1 MKKRSFLPMNLQLFA
16 SNDEQ
21 TGGAGETEEVVET
34 GAQDETTET
43 DPVDSEKVVEKLQ
56 SRLKAETAQKK
67 DTETKLAEALK
78 ELEELKSNPKKTI
91 KEKSIE
97 DKLIEKDKEN
107 ETLRNQIRAAEI
119 TKQADD
125 VLRESGFAV
134 STEMLSILVNAD
146 EEKTFSNIKAFV
158 DYAST
163 IKTEVEN
170 DIKTKIK
177 NSQYPSFASGKKQAK
192 DRKSIL
198 NIADEAERLQAM
210 SDNKELFPEIR

>member
-1 MKKRSFLPMNLQLFA
+1 MKKRNFLPMNLQLFA
-16 SNDEQ
+16 SHDDKS
-21 TGGAGETEEVVET
+21 GGAGEPEEIIEA
-34 GAQDETTET
+34 GAQEEIIEA
-43 DPVDSEKVVEKLQ
+43 DPVDSDKVVEKLQ
-56 SRLKAETAQKK
+56 NRLKNETKQKK
-67 DTETKLAEALK
+67 DTESKLAEALK
-78 ELEELKSNPKKTI
+78 ELEEIKNNPKKTI

-119 TKQADD
+119 TKQADE

-134 STEMLSILVNAD
+134 TTEMLSILVNAD

-170 DIKTKIK
+170 DIKTKVK
-177 NSQYPSFASGKKQAK
+177 NSQYPSFASAKKQTGNREQILAIK
-192 DRKSIL
+192 DQ
-198 NIADEAERLQAM
+198 AERFKAIAE
-210 SDNKELFPEIR
+210 NKELFPEL